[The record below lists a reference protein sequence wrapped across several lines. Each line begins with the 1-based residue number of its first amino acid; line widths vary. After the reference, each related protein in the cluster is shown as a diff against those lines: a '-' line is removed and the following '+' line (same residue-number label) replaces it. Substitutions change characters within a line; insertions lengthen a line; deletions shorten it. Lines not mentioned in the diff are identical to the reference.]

1 MHSDL
6 NANPYHFLG
15 RSPTGKISSNR
26 LQNGGNM
33 LETLGGGVAL
43 CSRRSRDLLGF
54 LYIRYIRIE

>member
-33 LETLGGGVAL
+33 LETLGGGVAFRL
-43 CSRRSRDLLGF
+43 SNEDPHYNLVF
-54 LYIRYIRIE
+54 FFWV